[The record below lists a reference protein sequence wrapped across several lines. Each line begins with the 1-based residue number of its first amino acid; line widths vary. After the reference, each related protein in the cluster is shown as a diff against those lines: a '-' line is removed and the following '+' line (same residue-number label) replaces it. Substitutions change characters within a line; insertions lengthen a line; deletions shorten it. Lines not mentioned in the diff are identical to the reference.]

1 METISTSGQPLKLYI
16 GLDVHK
22 HKWSATILS
31 DHVHHATISQQST
44 PEVLKLYLDKHFPQ
58 AKVQCAYEAGKFGYW
73 IQRELEGYGYDCL
86 VINPADIPTTNQE
99 KQNKTDP
106 IDSRKIANTL
116 RAGLLKR
123 IHIPTLEVEGDRQ
136 LFRYRKRL
144 WSDLVRIKNRIKD
157 KLLFSGIPIPNK
169 YDNPNWSHEFIT
181 WLNRVEFKS
190 KSARLTLDLLIEQYE
205 MIRKHFLKVSCE
217 VRKLQRK
224 DCYKQDAKLL
234 RAIPGIGPLT
244 TVQLLTEIEDIS
256 RFGSFKHFNSYIGL
270 KPTSHSSGENDWKG
284 HLTNRRHNGLRSA
297 LIECA
302 WTARK
307 RDPALLVCYEQL
319 LQRTTGKR
327 AIVIIARKLLSRIY
341 HVLKTKESYELG
353 VVK

>member
-1 METISTSGQPLKLYI
+1 METITKESLQLFVGI
-16 GLDVHK
+16 DVHK
-22 HKWSATILS
+22 YKWSVTVLS
-31 DHVHHATISQQST
+31 NHVYHATFSQDASPST
-44 PEVLKLYLDKHFPQ
+44 LRLYLDKHFPE
-58 AKVQCAYEAGKFGYW
+58 AMVQCAYEAGKFGYW
-73 IQRELEGYGYDCL
+73 IQRELERYGYACI
-86 VINPADIPTTNQE
+86 VINPADIPTTSQE
-99 KQNKTDP
+99 KLNKTDP

-116 RAGLLKR
+116 RAGLLKS
-123 IHIPTLEVEGDRQ
+123 IHVPSIDVEGDRQ

-157 KLLFSGIPIPNK
+157 KLLFSGIGIPAK
-169 YDNPNWSHEFIT
+169 YDNPNWSYEFIA
-181 WLNRVEFKS
+181 WLKCVEFKS
-190 KSARLTLDLLIEQYE
+190 KSARLTLDLLLEQYE
-205 MIRKHFLKVSCE
+205 ITKKHLMKVSCE

-224 DCYKQDAKLL
+224 SCYKQDAKLL

-244 TVQLLTEIEDIS
+244 TVQLLTEIEDVN
-256 RFGSFKHFNSYIGL
+256 RFSSFKHFNSYVGL

-307 RDPALLVCYEQL
+307 RDPALLIRYEEL

>member
-1 METISTSGQPLKLYI
+1 METTTILIQKLQLYV

-22 HKWSATILS
+22 HKWSVTVLS
-31 DHVHHATISQQST
+31 NHVHHATFSQQSS
-44 PEVLKLYLDKHFPQ
+44 PEVLKLYMDKHFPG
-58 AKVQCAYEAGKFGYW
+58 ASIQCAYEAGKFGYW
-73 IQRELEGYGYDCL
+73 IQRELESYGYDCM
-86 VINPADIPTTNQE
+86 VINPADIPTTSQE
-99 KQNKTDP
+99 KQNKTDR

-116 RAGLLKR
+116 RAGLLR
-123 IHIPTLEVEGDRQ
+123 PIHVPSIEVEGDRQ

-157 KLLFSGIPIPNK
+157 KLLFSGIGIPIK
-169 YDNPNWSHEFIT
+169 YDNPNWSHEFVA
-181 WLNRVEFKS
+181 WLKQVEFTS
-190 KSARLTLDLLIEQYE
+190 VSARLTLDLLLEQYE
-205 MIRKHFLKVSCE
+205 LTLKHFLKVSCQ

-224 DCYKQDAKLL
+224 SCYKQEAKLL

-244 TVQLLTEIEDIS
+244 TVQLLTEIEDVN
-256 RFGSFKHFNSYIGL
+256 RFPNFKQFNSYVGL

-297 LIECA
+297 LIESA

-307 RDPALLVCYEQL
+307 RDPALLLCYEEL
-319 LQRTTGKR
+319 LKRTTGKR

-341 HVLKTKESYELG
+341 HVLKTKASYELG
-353 VVK
+353 IVS